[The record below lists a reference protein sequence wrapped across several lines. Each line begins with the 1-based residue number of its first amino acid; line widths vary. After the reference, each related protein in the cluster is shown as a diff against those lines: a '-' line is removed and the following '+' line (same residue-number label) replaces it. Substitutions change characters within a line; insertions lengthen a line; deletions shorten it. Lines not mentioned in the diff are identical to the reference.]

1 MAFQLKTD
9 RAVAREVR
17 RLARKELESARKAL
31 MRAPRPADEAIHDA
45 RKSVK
50 KVRAILHLVETDGG
64 HGLSGSRKRL
74 RAVSRTLSD
83 LRDAK
88 AMIDTF
94 ETLVHEHSRLFDA
107 RTRARVRRRLA
118 SGKRAA
124 ARTAAADGSIAKAAR
139 LLRRLRRAA
148 ARWRPAHD
156 GFKALAPGIRKAHR
170 DARRTLARAR
180 RRNGDTEYH
189 EWRKALKTQWYALR
203 LVGGASAAVGRDI
216 RALDS
221 AETWL
226 GDDHNL
232 TVLCALLSA
241 DASVCKSPRDIERL
255 GEAVNRSQT
264 RLRRKAINRT
274 RLVLSMGPD
283 DYVRRVERA
292 WRAR

>member
-94 ETLVHEHSRLFDA
+94 ETLVHED
-107 RTRARVRRRLA
+107 
-118 SGKRAA
+118 
-124 ARTAAADGSIAKAAR
+124 
-139 LLRRLRRAA
+139 RLRRRRGYCAGCGGRRRDGGRRTTGSRRSPPGSGRPTA
-148 ARWRPAHD
+148 TPAERWR
-156 GFKALAPGIRKAHR
+156 GPGGGTAIRS
-170 DARRTLARAR
+170 T
-180 RRNGDTEYH
+180 TS
-189 EWRKALKTQWYALR
+189 
-203 LVGGASAAVGRDI
+203 GGKR
-216 RALDS
+216 
-221 AETWL
+221 
-226 GDDHNL
+226 
-232 TVLCALLSA
+232 
-241 DASVCKSPRDIERL
+241 
-255 GEAVNRSQT
+255 
-264 RLRRKAINRT
+264 
-274 RLVLSMGPD
+274 
-283 DYVRRVERA
+283 
-292 WRAR
+292 